1 MRTSLVVAVFLFCC
15 LILNAAPVG
24 ASSGKPKPVVSED
37 YFVKASDPGIQ
48 IFVRNKHLKGAKDFT
63 ADRIVLFVHG
73 STYPADT
80 SFDLPLDGLSWM
92 DYIAQRGFDVYLLD
106 LRGYGRS
113 TRPPEMSQPAEKNP
127 PIVRT
132 DIAVKDV
139 AAVVDSILARR
150 KVSKINLIG
159 WSWGTTIMATY
170 TSQHNDKVQRLVL
183 YAAQWLRTT
192 PPLVGGGDG
201 PLGAYRT
208 VTMSAAKARWLTG
221 VPEDKKKDLIPAGW
235 FEQWAAATQA
245 SDPEGAAQNPP
256 VLRAPNG
263 TVQDSRDYW
272 MKGKPVTTRRRSRSP
287 CWSSMP
293 SGTWIRRRAWVTR
306 SSRSWRTLLTGGA
319 SCSAKERTPSS
330 WSAIACTCSARC
342 NCSWKSRDSR
352 TRGAPVRT
360 LSKQNSFSE
369 GE

>member
-24 ASSGKPKPVVSED
+24 ASSGKSKPIVSED

-132 DIAVKDV
+132 DVAVKDV

-159 WSWGTTIMATY
+159 WSWGTTIMSTY

-272 MKGKPVTTRRRSRSP
+272 MKGKPVYDPAQIKVPVLIINAEWDRDTPPSMGNTVFEKLANAPYRRR
-287 CWSSMP
+287 
-293 SGTWIRRRAWVTR
+293 I
-306 SSRSWRTLLTGGA
+306 LL
-319 SCSAKERTPSS
+319 
-330 WSAIACTCSARC
+330 
-342 NCSWKSRDSR
+342 
-352 TRGAPVRT
+352 
-360 LSKQNSFSE
+360 SE
-369 GE
+369 GTHTIIMERNRMHLFREVQLFLEEPR